1 MQITAVR
8 YFSRARYNHCKNA
21 SQKPW
26 LLAGLNMSKHVIS
39 VCKSAFFHLHNIRH
53 IKNYLSREN
62 LLTLVHVHAFITSR
76 LDYCNSL
83 LYIYGVPKEQ
93 ISKLQRVQNAA
104 ARLVMDIGK
113 YSHITPALHD
123 LHWLSI
129 HACIHFKILLLAFK
143 VIHGQAPAY
152 LSSLVPVKSKS
163 HYSLRSNCSTLLKP
177 PTGKMLV
184 TIGGRSFQAAAPQL
198 WNALPPS
205 LRDVASVET
214 FKKNL
219 KTFLLRKAYA
229 DRFTLNKF

>member
-1 MQITAVR
+1 M
-8 YFSRARYNHCKNA
+8 
-21 SQKPW
+21 
-26 LLAGLNMSKHVIS
+26 
-39 VCKSAFFHLHNIRH
+39 CKSAFFHLYNIRR

-62 LLTLVHVHAFITSR
+62 LLTLVHAFITSR

-83 LYIYGVPKEQ
+83 LYGVPKEQ

-113 YSHITPALHD
+113 YSHITPALYD
-123 LHWLSI
+123 LHWLPI
-129 HACIHFKILLLAFK
+129 HARIHFKILLLAFK

-152 LSSLVPVKSKS
+152 LSSLMSVKSKS

-177 PTGKMLV
+177 PTGKMLA
-184 TIGGRSFQAAAPQL
+184 TLGGRSFQAAAPQL

-205 LRDVASVET
+205 LRDAASVDT

-219 KTFLLRKAYA
+219 KTFLFRKAYA
-229 DRFTLNKF
+229 DRFSLNKF